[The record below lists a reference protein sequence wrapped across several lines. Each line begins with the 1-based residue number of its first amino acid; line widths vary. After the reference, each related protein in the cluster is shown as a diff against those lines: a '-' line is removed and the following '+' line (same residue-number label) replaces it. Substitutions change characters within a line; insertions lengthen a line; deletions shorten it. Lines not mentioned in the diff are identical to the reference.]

1 MEITW
6 LKGVGPKKAE
16 LYKKLGV
23 TTVEELCEL
32 YPSDYTDFTE
42 LTDIAHAP
50 PGETCAIKAM
60 VAAKRSPF
68 NEYARMAVY
77 KAELTDGT
85 GRITAVFF
93 NTKYAFSKL
102 ELNKEYI
109 FYGKISGDM
118 IQKQISSPQF
128 VSPGEKGLIPRYPL
142 TAGLS
147 NVMVSANMKT
157 ALSVVKKEETLPES
171 IRERYEL
178 IGANEALQKIH
189 FPKSREE
196 YLTARRRLVFEEL
209 FTLKLGLSLIK
220 CRGRNLS
227 GAVMTDIDM
236 GGFYSRLKFT
246 PTNAQLRAVSD
257 CIADM
262 KRIYPMNRL
271 LQGDVGSGKTLVAA
285 AAAYFACK
293 NGFQTLVMAPTEVLA
308 KQHYA
313 TFCEMLLPLGVSVGL
328 LTGSFSAKEKAA
340 VRAAAANGETDV
352 LVGTQSL
359 IQKQSV
365 LKKTGLVIVDEQHRF
380 GVGQRSALAEKGCSP
395 HILAMSA
402 TPIPRTLALIVYGD
416 LDVSV
421 LDEMPKGRIPIK
433 TYAVDTSFRPRI
445 YRFIKKHIAEGKQAY
460 IVCPLVETPE
470 NTAGDERAGAI
481 QYYNTLVNGEFCDIP
496 TGLLYG
502 RMKQSEKDAVMTDF
516 KENRLKLLVSTTVIE
531 VGIDVPNAVVMLIEN
546 AERFGLSQLHQ
557 LRGRVGRGAEQSY
570 CILMTDSDSPYTKA
584 RTKAMKDTADGYKI
598 ADIDLKLRGPGNF
611 FGREQHGLPPMK
623 IASFADDEKVLLQT
637 ESAAEQLLKDDPSLS
652 KEENKGLKNNVEKL
666 FGGTDEYGWN

>member
-32 YPSDYTDFTE
+32 YPSDYVDFTE
-42 LTDIAHAP
+42 ITAIADAQL
-50 PGETCAIKAM
+50 GEPCAIKAV
-60 VAAKRSPF
+60 VAAKKSPF
-68 NEYARMAVY
+68 NEYARMAIY
-77 KAELTDGT
+77 KAELTDDT
-85 GRITAVFF
+85 GHITAVFF
-93 NTKYAFSKL
+93 NTKYTFSKL

-109 FYGKISGDM
+109 FYGKISGDQ
-118 IQKQISSPQF
+118 ISKQISSPQF
-128 VSPGEKGLIPRYPL
+128 VSPNEKGLIPRYPL

-147 NVMVSANMKT
+147 NAMVSANMKT
-157 ALSVVKKEETLPES
+157 ALTIVKREETLPENL
-171 IRERYEL
+171 REQYGL
-178 IGANEALQKIH
+178 IGAEEALKMIH
-189 FPKSREE
+189 FPKTREE
-196 YLTARRRLVFEEL
+196 YSAARRRLVFEEL
-209 FTLKLGLSLIK
+209 FNLKLGLSLIK
-220 CRGRNLS
+220 NRCRSLS
-227 GAVMTDIDM
+227 GAVMTDVDM
-236 GGFYSRLKFT
+236 DRFYSSLKFT
-246 PTNAQLRAVSD
+246 PTIAQMRAIYD
-257 CIADM
+257 CISDM
-262 KRIYPMNRL
+262 KRLYPMNRL

-285 AAAYFACK
+285 AAAYFAHR

-313 TFCEMLLPLGVSVGL
+313 TFCEMLSNLGVTVGL
-328 LTGSFSAKEKAA
+328 LTGSLSAKEKNAA
-340 VRAAAANGETDV
+340 RAAAANGETDV

-365 LKKTGLVIVDEQHRF
+365 LKKTGLVVVDEQHRF
-380 GVGQRSALAEKGCSP
+380 GVGQRSALAEKGCNP

-416 LDVSV
+416 LDVSM

-460 IVCPLVETPE
+460 IVCPLVETPDGA
-470 NTAGDERAGAI
+470 AGEERAGAI
-481 QYYNTLVNGEFCDIP
+481 QYYNTLVNGEFSDIP

-502 RMKQSEKDAVMTDF
+502 RMKQVEKDEVMTDF
-516 KENRLKLLVSTTVIE
+516 KENRLKLLISTTVIE

-557 LRGRVGRGAEQSY
+557 LRGRVGRGTEQSY
-570 CILMTDSDSPYTKA
+570 CILMTDNDSPYTKA
-584 RTKAMKDTADGYKI
+584 RTKAMVQTTDGYKI

-623 IASFADDEKVLLQT
+623 IASFADDSKLLAYT
-637 ESAAEQLLKDDPSLS
+637 ESAAEQLLANDPSLS
-652 KEENKGLKNNVEKL
+652 KEENKDLRKNVERL
-666 FGGTDEYGWN
+666 FGNTDEYGWN